1 MFLRLNTVA
10 IISVIISTS
19 SANACTFINLP
30 INPISP
36 EKIDTFLGKSE
47 FVDIKFNNEKTEGNI
62 EVFPDSPLI
71 VTNKKTN
78 STCSIDGGVWVRKD
92 IYVSDDNAIIMAH
105 EFSGS
110 NDFLSFFDTRSCKK
124 TGEINISNSMW
135 RVEKLNNI
143 SVSKQGAI
151 KGKKPIKPHIYP
163 LTKYCTQTN

>member
-1 MFLRLNTVA
+1 MFLRIKSAVVIFA
-10 IISVIISTS
+10 IASIS

-36 EKIDTFLGKSE
+36 EKIDTFLGESE
-47 FVDIKFNNEKTEGNI
+47 VIDIKFNNEKTEGKI

-92 IYVSDDNAIIMAH
+92 VYVSDDNTVIMAH

-110 NDFLSFFDTRSCKK
+110 NDFLSFYATQSCKK
-124 TGEINISNSMW
+124 IGEIDISNSMW
-135 RVEKLNNI
+135 TVEKLRI
-143 SVSKQGAI
+143 SVSKQGATN
-151 KGKKPIKPHIYP
+151 GKKPIKPRIYS
-163 LTKYCTQTN
+163 LSKYCTHTN